1 MYLLFIAFSIFYFLI
16 YQNVIGGCLVASL
29 VLVLVYSYFKGRR
42 IIHTVNVSFNEH
54 KKVYLQG
61 DQFELIMEVPRQNLF
76 EMREL
81 SVTVE
86 YYSVIRKTLETHTH
100 TLHMRRRMDGKE
112 VVTYP
117 LNFCDAINIQIKE
130 IQLDGLCG
138 VFHFKKPIDFF
149 ETIYVLPME
158 LPIYN
163 GYISKNLEDYG
174 NFKYI
179 GSKEEGDDIEPILYL
194 DIENL
199 LYEEEMMVR
208 SLYLPLVFS
217 VSNSM
222 LQNGYNHKITFGE
235 ELYIVENWNDYFLIF
250 KRLFELIR
258 GELPMVDC
266 PHIHRVTH
274 AITTK
279 LGLPI
284 PFYYGKTIALIYD
297 EDDIEEDFSFT
308 EYVRVT
314 NIEDD
319 IFKLTL

>member
-16 YQNVIGGCLVASL
+16 YENVIGGCLVASL
-29 VLVLVYSYFKGRR
+29 IVVLIYSYFKGRKL
-42 IIHTVNVSFNEH
+42 IHTVNVSFNDY

-61 DQFELIMEVPRQNLF
+61 EQFELIMEVPRQNLF

-86 YYSVIRKTLETHTH
+86 YYSVIRKSLEKHTH

-117 LNFCDAINIQIKE
+117 LNFCDAINIEIKE

-138 VFHFKKPIDFF
+138 VFHFKKPIDFS
-149 ETIYVLPME
+149 ETIFVLPME
-158 LPIYN
+158 LPILN
-163 GYISKNLEDYG
+163 GYISKDLKDYG
-174 NFKYI
+174 NFKYL
-179 GSKEEGDDIEPILYL
+179 GSKEEGSEENPVIYL

-199 LYEEEMMVR
+199 LYEDEEMVR

-222 LQNGYNHKITFGE
+222 LQNGYKHEITFGK
-235 ELYIVENWNDYFLIF
+235 ELYFIASWNDYFPVF
-250 KRLFELIR
+250 RRLFDLIR
-258 GELPMVDC
+258 GELPMEDC
-266 PHIHRVTH
+266 PHIYRVTH

-297 EDDIEEDFSFT
+297 EDDIEEDFSYT
-308 EYVRVT
+308 IYVRVT

-319 IFKLTL
+319 ILNLTL

>member
-1 MYLLFIAFSIFYFLI
+1 M
-16 YQNVIGGCLVASL
+16 ASL

-54 KKVYLQG
+54 KKIYLQG

-100 TLHMRRRMDGKE
+100 TLHMRRRMNGKE

-149 ETIYVLPME
+149 ETIYVLPMD

-163 GYISKNLEDYG
+163 GYISKTLEDYG

-179 GSKEEGDDIEPILYL
+179 GSKEDGDDVEPILYL

-222 LQNGYNHKITFGE
+222 LQNGYKHKITFGE

-297 EDDIEEDFSFT
+297 ENDIEEDFSFT

-319 IFKLTL
+319 IFHLTL